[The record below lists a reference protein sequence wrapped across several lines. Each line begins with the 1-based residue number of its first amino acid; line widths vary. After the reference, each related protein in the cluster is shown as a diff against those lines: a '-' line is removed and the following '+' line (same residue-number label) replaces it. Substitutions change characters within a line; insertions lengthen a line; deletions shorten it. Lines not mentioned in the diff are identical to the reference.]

1 MFSNDNPDLSQ
12 SDPDSRDKSDFDWWS
27 KYYYSVGDARRT
39 QKDYV
44 NGGYDRMVI
53 YPGELEEAFNR
64 FTDLAQTFYL
74 HRGKGSRDPEE
85 KSGQPVGAF
94 KGSLKAYPLPD
105 DGSPMPELIL
115 SNIPSTD
122 PVEVV
127 IRIYIIKARR
137 ERGREGGREGKNLT
151 MLSHG

>member
-1 MFSNDNPDLSQ
+1 MIVLLQNVFHLLSNSHVQ

-27 KYYYSVGDARRT
+27 KYYYSIGDARRT
-39 QKDYV
+39 QKSYV
-44 NGGYDRMVI
+44 EQGYDRMVL

-64 FTDLAQTFYL
+64 FIDLAQTFAL

-85 KSGQPVGAF
+85 KSGQPVGIF

-122 PVEVV
+122 PVDVV
-127 IRIYIIKARR
+127 IRVYIIRVS
-137 ERGREGGREGKNLT
+137 GVDI
-151 MLSHG
+151 